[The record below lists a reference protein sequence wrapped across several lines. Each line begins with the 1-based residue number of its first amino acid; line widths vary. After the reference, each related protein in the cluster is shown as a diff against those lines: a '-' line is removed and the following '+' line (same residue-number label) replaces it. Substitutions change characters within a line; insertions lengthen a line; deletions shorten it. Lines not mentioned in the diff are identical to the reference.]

1 MTVARALF
9 KTPCLSLR
17 TSNSNTKMNKRSLV
31 LILFFAL
38 ISFIRAANSYN
49 DIESPLISDDQ
60 TNRSRSQQYSQL
72 PTNNDSGSNSD
83 SDDDT
88 LVNSANQ
95 SWTIPRAQFD
105 VGLPI
110 YGTIFGFLTAWELND
125 PISLF
130 IRAIYVMSFLVCIQV
145 YFGFYLSCQR
155 RPNSFCSYLPQLVYS
170 KIDFGRG
177 PTDVSFGRWVSGP
190 FSWISE
196 IFSFLP
202 DDAYAYLEEHAYFPP
217 RSITHLI
224 FMVQLL
230 YYFGMYDCYRSNIM
244 SQQS

>member
-1 MTVARALF
+1 MNRKCLLF
-9 KTPCLSLR
+9 
-17 TSNSNTKMNKRSLV
+17 
-31 LILFFAL
+31 ILFLTLF
-38 ISFIRAANSYN
+38 SFIRAASSYN
-49 DIESPLISDDQ
+49 DIESPLIPVDDS
-60 TNRSRSQQYSQL
+60 NHHSHSQQYRQL
-72 PTNNDSGSNSD
+72 PNNTDNDSDRDDIDIIANID
-83 SDDDT
+83 S
-88 LVNSANQ
+88 NQ

-130 IRAIYVMSFLVCIQV
+130 IRAIYIMSFLVCVQV
-145 YFGFYLSCQR
+145 YFGFYLTCQR
-155 RPNSFCSYLPQLVYS
+155 RENSFCSFIPEIVFS

-177 PTDVSFGRWVSGP
+177 PMDVSFGRWISGP

-196 IFSFLP
+196 ILSFLP

-217 RSITHLI
+217 RSITHMI

-230 YYFGMYDCYRSNIM
+230 YYFGMYNCYRSNIM
-244 SQQS
+244 TQQS

>member
-1 MTVARALF
+1 MNCSRFFIVF
-9 KTPCLSLR
+9 FLSSI
-17 TSNSNTKMNKRSLV
+17 TFVS
-31 LILFFAL
+31 
-38 ISFIRAANSYN
+38 AASSQN
-49 DIESPLISDDQ
+49 DIESPILSNELDPQSQHYTQLRTEEDNTDDE
-60 TNRSRSQQYSQL
+60 
-72 PTNNDSGSNSD
+72 SNQVS
-83 SDDDT
+83 
-88 LVNSANQ
+88 NQ
-95 SWTIPRAQFD
+95 SWTIPRSQFD

-110 YGTIFGFLTAWELND
+110 YGTIFGFLTSWELND

-130 IRAIYVMSFLVCIQV
+130 MRAIYIMSFLACVQV

-155 RPNSFCSYLPQLVYS
+155 RPESSCPYLPEIVCT

-177 PTDVSFGRWVSGP
+177 PTDVSFGRWASGP

-202 DDAYAYLEEHAYFPP
+202 NEAYTYLENNAYFPP
-217 RSITHLI
+217 RSITHMI

-244 SQQS
+244 QPST